1 MNDKEIEDSVKKLF
15 QKYYKEHGND
25 MKSLAWKS
33 EEQNIRR
40 FNVLSEIGIRIDDS
54 ILDVGCGFGDYVTR
68 IEEQY
73 NGPKYVLN
81 DYLGIDIV
89 PEFIRIA
96 KKKYPYKRIIFK
108 VATISDIKEKFDWI
122 ISAGAF
128 GYKAVTD
135 DYIKKT
141 LKKAFA
147 LCKKGVAFNFTST
160 YIEYECHLNHYVN
173 PLELFDWAR
182 KNLSKYI
189 VIRHDYLPHEFII
202 YIYKERNF

>member
-15 QKYYKEHGND
+15 QKYYKEHGNS

-33 EEQNIRR
+33 EEQNQRR
-40 FNVLSEIGIRIDDS
+40 FEILREIGIMSKDT
-54 ILDVGCGFGDYVTR
+54 ILDVGCGFGDYV
-68 IEEQY
+68 
-73 NGPKYVLN
+73 KYSFLN
-81 DYLGIDIV
+81 LYLGIDIV
-89 PEFIRIA
+89 PEFIEIA
-96 KKKYPYKRIIFK
+96 MSKYESSFIRFKESTIF
-108 VATISDIKEKFDWI
+108 DINEEFDWV

-128 GYKAVTD
+128 GYKDVTD

-141 LKKAFA
+141 LKKAFT
-147 LCKKGVAFNFTST
+147 LCKKGIAFNFTST
-160 YIEYECHLNHYVN
+160 YVNYRDTLNHYVD